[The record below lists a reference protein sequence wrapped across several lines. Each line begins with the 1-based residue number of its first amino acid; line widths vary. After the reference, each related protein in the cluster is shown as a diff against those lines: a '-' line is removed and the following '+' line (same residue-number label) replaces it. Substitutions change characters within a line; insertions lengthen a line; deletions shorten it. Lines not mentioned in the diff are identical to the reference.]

1 MMCVYVTCDVVP
13 NATLMHVLIS
23 YDELTFQR
31 LHVLTSTYYPTPVC
45 TYMMCV
51 YVTCDGYIHHHDF
64 WHSDECHTNP
74 PTNSLRCL

>member
-31 LHVLTSTYYPTPVC
+31 LHVWTPTYYLTSVRDLHDVC
-45 TYMMCV
+45 V
-51 YVTCDGYIHHHDF
+51 RD
-64 WHSDECHTNP
+64 
-74 PTNSLRCL
+74 L